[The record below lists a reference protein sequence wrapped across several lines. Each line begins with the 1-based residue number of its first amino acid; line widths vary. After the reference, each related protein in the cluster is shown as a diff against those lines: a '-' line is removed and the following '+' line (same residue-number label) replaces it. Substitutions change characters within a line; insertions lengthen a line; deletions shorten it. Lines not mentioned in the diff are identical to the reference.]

1 MTRLERYARALC
13 VFSGSVA
20 LAAGGV
26 SVLTAPPAQAASS
39 VTDAVVEWGINP
51 ESGGGAYFGGC
62 NFLSAGTAGDT
73 GGGVWS
79 AANGGENFYSAQ
91 DEAVSILKPDS
102 SGTLVPA
109 TWQNKCLNRFGHAV
123 KATGLTMQVTDVSGA
138 QVSEPSY
145 SENVVRM
152 SGGTGT
158 LDPATNSARIQWR
171 GSFTVAYYGGLTY
184 WSVTD
189 PVLTLENGRGT
200 LVATASG
207 YASSKEDLTQWSR
220 VAPQEIHLADI
231 DGATVSA
238 GGIDI
243 TPAYLGVVAPED
255 PSGSF
260 AQVPLS
266 SGNAAWWGSF
276 PESWVNFAY
285 QTGQASYWYTTGGG
299 AGSIQERK
307 VASPIRI
314 SATPQVTPATPS
326 ASPTPEATPT
336 SPVPSVSA
344 SPTTEPTPSVPTSPT
359 PAPTPATPQPGT
371 SGGGESVLSG
381 ATLRWGMN
389 QESNSQAYFGGCN
402 FLSAGRA
409 RNTGGGVPW
418 TEDVYAG
425 QSGNVSIVKADLSG
439 GWQQATWVNK
449 CLDAAGNPVSL
460 RSPDSHTNSQVVIE
474 QGTGRVG
481 ADGSLDLSWQ
491 GSWTV
496 AYYGGLTYWSVN
508 NPKLHVDASGRG
520 ALTATL
526 SGYGADMTNLSSW
539 TTLDE
544 REVTLADFDGID
556 VRQAL
561 LAGGFTQTP
570 RYVGVAVNTDGAMK
584 PQAPRTADNAPYWG
598 SFPQSF
604 VDYQVKTGQS
614 SYWFT
619 SGLRD
624 QSKVALPVTVG
635 YSASYAQPVSNTSG
649 VSAPQQGS
657 ASAALPRAAA
667 PQTKASARPTQKAV
681 ARNAQQAA
689 SGDLSGEVQAVSARL
704 PQRSAVSDSALRIA
718 CASGGVAVASGMPL
732 LLAWLL
738 RRRLGLDP
746 AQYV

>member
-79 AANGGENFYSAQ
+79 AVNGGENFYSAQ
-91 DEAVSILKPDS
+91 DGAVSILKPDS

-138 QVSEPSY
+138 QVSETSY

-171 GSFTVAYYGGLTY
+171 GSF
-184 WSVTD
+184 
-189 PVLTLENGRGT
+189 
-200 LVATASG
+200 
-207 YASSKEDLTQWSR
+207 
-220 VAPQEIHLADI
+220 
-231 DGATVSA
+231 
-238 GGIDI
+238 
-243 TPAYLGVVAPED
+243 
-255 PSGSF
+255 
-260 AQVPLS
+260 
-266 SGNAAWWGSF
+266 
-276 PESWVNFAY
+276 
-285 QTGQASYWYTTGGG
+285 
-299 AGSIQERK
+299 
-307 VASPIRI
+307 
-314 SATPQVTPATPS
+314 
-326 ASPTPEATPT
+326 
-336 SPVPSVSA
+336 
-344 SPTTEPTPSVPTSPT
+344 
-359 PAPTPATPQPGT
+359 
-371 SGGGESVLSG
+371 
-381 ATLRWGMN
+381 
-389 QESNSQAYFGGCN
+389 
-402 FLSAGRA
+402 
-409 RNTGGGVPW
+409 
-418 TEDVYAG
+418 
-425 QSGNVSIVKADLSG
+425 
-439 GWQQATWVNK
+439 
-449 CLDAAGNPVSL
+449 
-460 RSPDSHTNSQVVIE
+460 
-474 QGTGRVG
+474 
-481 ADGSLDLSWQ
+481 
-491 GSWTV
+491 TV

-561 LAGGFTQTP
+561 LAGGFTQAP

-635 YSASYAQPVSNTSG
+635 YSASYAQPASNTSG

-689 SGDLSGEVQAVSARL
+689 PGDLSGEVQAVSAPL